1 MQFYVMELIYNR
13 NHNTI
18 AGGIWV
24 NPPSYDNKCPVC
36 GKAVLEWPDE
46 IEIEL
51 ERVGRAGFVEVLY
64 NGPLAIF
71 RQDVI
76 DLWQS
81 SGFTGFTTRPVRI
94 TGWRK
99 GKGREK
105 RPFPSEIPQYRQLVM
120 TSEVALKQPP
130 LLYRCPACGYTQY
143 DFDQKTGLYVD
154 ISTWDGS
161 DIFGIGRP
169 AIPLCTREVAEVT
182 LRAGF
187 GKSIP
192 FVRAEKWDTWE
203 DYNVQNWGDD
213 LDGYRKMREQYI
225 IRRVEDL

>member
-81 SGFTGFTTRPVRI
+81 SGFTGFTTRSVRI

-105 RPFPSEIPQYRQLVM
+105 RPFPAEIPQYRQLVV
-120 TSEVALKQPP
+120 TSKVALKQPP
-130 LLYRCPACGYTQY
+130 LLYRCPACGHKKY
-143 DFDQKTGLYVD
+143 DFDRKTGLHVD
-154 ISTWDGS
+154 VSTWDGS
-161 DIFGIGRP
+161 SIFGTDGSTHI
-169 AIPLCTREVAEVT
+169 LCVREVAEVT
-182 LRAGF
+182 LRAGL

-192 FVRAEKWDTWE
+192 FVRADMYGTWE
-203 DYNVQNWGDD
+203 NYNAQKWKHSVGAYNRM
-213 LDGYRKMREQYI
+213 LEQYI